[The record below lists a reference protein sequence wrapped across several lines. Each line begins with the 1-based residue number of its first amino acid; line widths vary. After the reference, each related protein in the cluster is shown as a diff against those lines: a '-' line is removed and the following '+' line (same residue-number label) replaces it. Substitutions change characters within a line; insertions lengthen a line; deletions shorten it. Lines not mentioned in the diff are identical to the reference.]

1 MFLDVSIRFPY
12 TCPFSDL
19 CSVRSKLSQ
28 VRKTIVSWV
37 DTGPEDCTFEFWRQ
51 MEKACTNVMQDVSD
65 AQYHS
70 FRTNV
75 PYLALL
81 LIFHPILRRL
91 YDTFRP
97 VPGRSNTPKPNGSS
111 YVSAADGDARLEQ
124 RASFDFGFA
133 FIFLAALHGFSVF
146 KIVIIL
152 YINHC
157 IATQLPRKYIPAATW
172 IFNICTLFANELA
185 EGYKFEKMANFIS
198 PLEGPGLDS
207 TGLLHSWAAWLDSYG
222 GIISRWE
229 IQFNLTVL
237 RMISFNLDYYWSLD
251 RRGGSPIEVGN
262 IIQT

>member
-1 MFLDVSIRFPY
+1 
-12 TCPFSDL
+12 
-19 CSVRSKLSQ
+19 
-28 VRKTIVSWV
+28 
-37 DTGPEDCTFEFWRQ
+37 
-51 MEKACTNVMQDVSD
+51 MQDVSD

-70 FRTNV
+70 FRSNV

-97 VPGRSNTPKPNGSS
+97 VPSRSNSPKPNGNS
-111 YVSAADGDARLEQ
+111 YISAAEGEAHLEQ

-133 FIFLAALHGFSVF
+133 FIFLAALHGFSAL

-152 YINHC
+152 YINYC

-172 IFNICTLFANELA
+172 IFNICTLFANELS
-185 EGYKFEKMANFIS
+185 EGYKFEKMAQFIS
-198 PLEGPGLDS
+198 PLEGVGLNS
-207 TGLLHSWAAWLDSYG
+207 TSLLHTWGSWLDSYG

-237 RMISFNLDYYWSLD
+237 RLISFNLDYYWSLG
-251 RRGGSPIEVGN
+251 RRGGSPIEVCCHVWIVSELLLMLTRRNNWTLRTFQNG
-262 IIQT
+262 IVFRSQRVRRTIHSGITLHTPSTHLCILQDLF